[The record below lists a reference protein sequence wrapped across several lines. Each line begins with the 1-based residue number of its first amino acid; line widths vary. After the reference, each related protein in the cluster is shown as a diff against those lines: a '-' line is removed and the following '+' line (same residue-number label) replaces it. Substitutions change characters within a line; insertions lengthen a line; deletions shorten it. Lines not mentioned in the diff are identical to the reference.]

1 MSSLFTES
9 LNNKTLGII
18 FAVSVT
24 DENILDSLNLS
35 VEEHKV
41 LNECKKCVEYFKRE
55 GVSANILQSDDKQ
68 INLCKSIL
76 SLKKPEKIK
85 KLLQKFLK
93 RVMNNPNERRNIS
106 VLSSKITDKE
116 VKKDLIYDIPL
127 EEESVM
133 WKNIHM
139 SETDND
145 SVSSGMSGYSNFSI

>member
-1 MSSLFTES
+1 
-9 LNNKTLGII
+9 
-18 FAVSVT
+18 
-24 DENILDSLNLS
+24 
-35 VEEHKV
+35 
-41 LNECKKCVEYFKRE
+41 
-55 GVSANILQSDDKQ
+55 
-68 INLCKSIL
+68 
-76 SLKKPEKIK
+76 
-85 KLLQKFLK
+85 
-93 RVMNNPNERRNIS
+93 MNNPNERRNIS